1 MSDCIFCKIVNGD
14 LESEIVYQ
22 DETVSAFQDINPA
35 APVHLLIVPKKHIP
49 SVQEMDEG
57 DEGVLGHLFTAAR
70 QLAEE
75 QGIKESGFR
84 LIINNGPDAHQ
95 EIPHL
100 HMHLLGGQA
109 MRHPLG

>member
-1 MSDCIFCKIVNGD
+1 MSDCIFCKILNGD
-14 LESEIVYQ
+14 LDSEIVYQ

-49 SVQEMDEG
+49 SVQEMEEE